1 MTMHNRAD
9 IEHPASAAKNKGA
22 ADRLGSGLSHRP
34 APHAGA
40 RWPHLPAG
48 PTRRMAS
55 GARRPATHRLL
66 VPTS

>member
-34 APHAGA
+34 APPAGA
-40 RWPHLPAG
+40 RRPHPLTG
-48 PTRRMAS
+48 GTRRMAS
-55 GARRPATHRLL
+55 RARRPAILRL
-66 VPTS
+66 PIG